1 MTNHNESNGLAGRLI
16 FKKMWG
22 WIALGVSAISN
33 LLDMHFPLQVFSWK
47 SSLFFLLVMGL
58 LFFAELVLW
67 ARREGKANQVGGAGL
82 VWMWITAIWTMLF
95 APLLPP

>member
-1 MTNHNESNGLAGRLI
+1 MTHNNEFNGLIKRLI
-16 FKKMWG
+16 FKKVWG
-22 WIALGVSAISN
+22 WLALGVSAIDN
-33 LLDMHFPLQVFSWK
+33 LLGFHFPLQVFSWK

-67 ARREGKANQVGGAGL
+67 ARREEKADQIGGAGL
-82 VWMWITAIWTMLF
+82 AWMWLTAIWTILF